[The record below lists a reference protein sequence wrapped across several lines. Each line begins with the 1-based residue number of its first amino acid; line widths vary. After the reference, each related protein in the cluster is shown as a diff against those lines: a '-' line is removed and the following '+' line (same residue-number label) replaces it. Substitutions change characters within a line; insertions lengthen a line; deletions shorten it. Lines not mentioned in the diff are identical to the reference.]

1 MPQLKTLSARGASNS
16 SAFAGKW
23 ATVISLI
30 HPVDEFSFEEMR
42 MWGQYKISS
51 CCICNRCESREMG
64 GRKSPRLRIPT
75 AESFYT

>member
-30 HPVDEFSFEEMR
+30 HGVSTRFHLVVFVIGVNQEKWEAGRVQDYEYQLRKASTHSF
-42 MWGQYKISS
+42 Q
-51 CCICNRCESREMG
+51 
-64 GRKSPRLRIPT
+64 L
-75 AESFYT
+75 